1 MFRYEII
8 EWLKYL
14 LDDEMNFQFMLCFLN
29 FFVYIDVCVNC
40 FQFMLIDVKDKIKIC
55 GEGIK
60 IILKYINMLLVWN
73 FVFVMCVEKM
83 L

>member
-1 MFRYEII
+1 
-8 EWLKYL
+8 
-14 LDDEMNFQFMLCFLN
+14 
-29 FFVYIDVCVNC
+29 
-40 FQFMLIDVKDKIKIC
+40 MLIDVKDKIKIC

-83 L
+83 LWLICK